1 MKITITMCSLLST
14 YITYSVYI
22 SAMNNSQMIPFQGT
36 IESLKCGLVYSQ
48 NNVLFFFFKSISI
61 LVNYSIL
68 KSKFEVSNEIG
79 IFNQVQ
85 SMLEVAVTSPSDI
98 TSKVMWGRELD
109 FICDRPYLSFT
120 KHILQEGN
128 ARLVSGSCGIWV
140 TSRSL

>member
-1 MKITITMCSLLST
+1 MWISLFSKQRFFL
-14 YITYSVYI
+14 
-22 SAMNNSQMIPFQGT
+22 
-36 IESLKCGLVYSQ
+36 
-48 NNVLFFFFKSISI
+48 FFFKSISI

-68 KSKFEVSNEIG
+68 KSKFEVFNEIG
-79 IFNQVQ
+79 ISNQVQ

-128 ARLVSGSCGIWV
+128 ARLVSGSCGI
-140 TSRSL
+140 